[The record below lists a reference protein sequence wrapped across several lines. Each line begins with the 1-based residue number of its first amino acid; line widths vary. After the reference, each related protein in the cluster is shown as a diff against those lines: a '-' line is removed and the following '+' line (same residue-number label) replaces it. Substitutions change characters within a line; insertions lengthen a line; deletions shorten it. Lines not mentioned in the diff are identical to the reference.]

1 MRTTTPL
8 RLSALALA
16 GLLAG
21 GCTAAADPLD
31 SPPVATTQ
39 VRVIDD
45 LFEPVAAEVPAGTEV
60 TWTWE
65 GDNLHNVTA
74 DDFSSDVQDQGIFR
88 HTFDQA
94 GTYRYRCTLH
104 AGMEGAVVV
113 ADQP

>member
-1 MRTTTPL
+1 MRTTATL
-8 RLSALALA
+8 RLSALALT

-21 GCTAAADPLD
+21 GCTTAADPLD
-31 SPPVATTQ
+31 SAPVATAQ
-39 VRVIDD
+39 VSVTDD
-45 LFEPVAAEVPAGTEV
+45 RFQPAAAEVPAGTEV

-74 DDFSSDVQDQGIFR
+74 NGFSSDVQDEGTFR
-88 HTFDQA
+88 HTLDQA

-113 ADQP
+113 VDGP